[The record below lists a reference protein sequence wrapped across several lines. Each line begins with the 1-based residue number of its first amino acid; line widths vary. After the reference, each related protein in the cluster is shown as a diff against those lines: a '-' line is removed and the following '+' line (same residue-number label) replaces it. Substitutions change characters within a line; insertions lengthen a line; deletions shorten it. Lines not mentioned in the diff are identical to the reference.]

1 MEESN
6 CNSYLQEVQERG
18 PRELQ
23 ADQPHLDPQGGEG
36 TAPSGKHFQAHE
48 REKKTTRIHQGE
60 VMPDQLDK
68 LL

>member
-23 ADQPHLDPQGGEG
+23 ADQPHLE
-36 TAPSGKHFQAHE
+36 AGKLSREELHE
-48 REKKTTRIHQGE
+48 AQQKENA
-60 VMPDQLDK
+60 VLQLK
-68 LL
+68 RNNPMQ